1 MEVRGQANNNRVIAV
16 EPSRTSASFWERRMI
31 SNYASE
37 QGALHIGLTSL
48 RRKEGVQTF
57 CMIIYHDDDDDNDD
71 DGKSWSEPKLEQN
84 SDLRSLKRT
93 LVRISTSPPL
103 SLS

>member
-1 MEVRGQANNNRVIAV
+1 
-16 EPSRTSASFWERRMI
+16 MI
-31 SNYASE
+31 SNYVGE
-37 QGALHIGLTSL
+37 QGAVHIGLTSL

-57 CMIIYHDDDDDNDD
+57 CMIMYHDDDDDDDD
-71 DGKSWSEPKLEQN
+71 DGRSWSEPILEKN

-93 LVRISTSPPL
+93 LVRISTSPPM